1 MFQGIIDRVKRRWY
15 MRSTESYIQY
25 LRSQGMQIGD
35 GLVTNHPKNVFIDL
49 TRPWLIE
56 IGNDVQIANGVKIL
70 THGYDWSV
78 IKGKYGDVL
87 GSSGKVT
94 IGNNVFIG
102 SDTIILKGAQIQDN
116 VIIGA
121 GSVVHSGTIPS
132 DSVAAGNPARVLMT
146 LEDYRRKRMNAQK
159 REARELVQ
167 EYYRIYHKLPDESV
181 LAEFFWLFAERKPI
195 TNESFIQKMKCVNN
209 YDYSFDKFLKTEPS
223 FSDYKEFLNW
233 CFDNCIPE

>member
-1 MFQGIIDRVKRRWY
+1 MFQRIIDRFKYRWH
-15 MRSTESYIQY
+15 MRSTESYVQY
-25 LRSQGMQIGD
+25 LRSQGMRIGD

-56 IGNDVQIANGVKIL
+56 IGNDVQIANGVNIL

-78 IKGKYGDVL
+78 IKGKYGEVL

-94 IGNNVFIG
+94 IGSNVFIG
-102 SDTIILKGAQIQDN
+102 TGAVILKGAQIGDN

-121 GSVVHSGTIPS
+121 GSVVNSGIIPS
-132 DSVAAGNPARVLMT
+132 DSVVAGNPARVLMT
-146 LEDYRRKRMNAQK
+146 LEDYRKKRINAQK
-159 REARELVQ
+159 KEARELVK
-167 EYYRIYHKLPDESV
+167 EYYHVYHRLPDESV

-209 YDYSFDKFLKTEPS
+209 YDYSFEKFLETEPC
-223 FSDYKEFLNW
+223 FSNYKEFLNW
-233 CFDNCIPE
+233 CFDNNIPE